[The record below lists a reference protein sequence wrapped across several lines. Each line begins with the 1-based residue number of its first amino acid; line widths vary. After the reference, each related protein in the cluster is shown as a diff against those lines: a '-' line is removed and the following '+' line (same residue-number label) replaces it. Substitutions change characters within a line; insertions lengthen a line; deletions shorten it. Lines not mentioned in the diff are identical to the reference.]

1 MDALVQWSDAL
12 SVGIEEVDAQHKV
25 LVALLN
31 ELHAAIVQRHG
42 SSECRK
48 TLDRLAEYTRVHF
61 TTEEG
66 IMRVLKYPG
75 IDVHHKQHGE
85 LIQEVVALQ
94 AKIDA
99 GQAAISFELLHFLKV
114 WLIKHI
120 GESDKRFGQ
129 FALSHGIDSP
139 KPDPVAPKA
148 KPWWKFW

>member
-1 MDALVQWSDAL
+1 MNALVEWSDIL
-12 SVGIEEVDAQHKV
+12 SVGIEEVDGQHKV
-25 LVALLN
+25 LVGLLN
-31 ELHAAIVQRHG
+31 ELHAAIVHRRG

-66 IMRVLKYPG
+66 LMRVLKYPG
-75 IDVHHKQHGE
+75 IDVHHKQHEE

-94 AKIDA
+94 TKLDA

-114 WLIKHI
+114 WLTKHI

-129 FALSHGIDSP
+129 FALSHGIDSSRP
-139 KPDPVAPKA
+139 ATAAPKA